1 MSVPSGH
8 ERKNFCL
15 DEAPLSMRDGVLR
28 ADDFNDLYF
37 SSDGGLSEADY
48 VFLEGSDL
56 ARRLIGPAQFTI
68 AETGFGT
75 GLNFLAVMAL
85 VDRLRC
91 DTGKMPAQ
99 VDYISFESRPL
110 PERVMRQAHSSF
122 GSLSAYSDKLVT
134 ALPPRWAGLHRRNFF
149 GGLVRLHLFY
159 GDAIESLKM
168 ADFKA
173 DAWFLDGFSPAKN
186 PDLWTAELLMHVG
199 RLSRAGGSVASFTAA
214 RMVRENLANAGFE
227 IQKRPGFGLKRDMI
241 VGRKAGRSVT
251 QKALTHDLKIG
262 IIGGGI
268 AGASVAAGLAA
279 RGITPYIIDAGD
291 HLASAA
297 SGNRLGLQSPRITV
311 DHNPLS
317 RLSADCL
324 SFAAWYSDCAGS
336 SLQRGVISLDWPMRE
351 AKRQDKF
358 RAQFWPADL
367 MFSVDRSAASSTA
380 GVELPLGGMWHQW
393 ARVIEP
399 SKLTH
404 ALAAS
409 ASLQMSFIVEDIRR
423 KDEGFSICAADGREL
438 TFNKLVLAAGADIGS
453 LLRFADIE
461 GLAIDITSGQ
471 VSQVPAVRALNDLA
485 AGLSFGGYLTP
496 AYNGFHELGASFD
509 RAVTDV
515 VTDLA
520 NQQNRNRLPPALAAL
535 MPESK
540 RFKARVSRRASSPD
554 RAPVVGPV
562 DNSGLYVIGA
572 LGARGLTFG
581 PLLGDM
587 LAAHILNMPMTLD
600 RQLWQLLGPFRF
612 RLRASRL

>member
-1 MSVPSGH
+1 
-8 ERKNFCL
+8 
-15 DEAPLSMRDGVLR
+15 MRDGVLR
-28 ADDFNDLYF
+28 ADDFDDVYF
-37 SSDGGLSEADY
+37 SSNGGLSETDY
-48 VFLEGSDL
+48 VFLEGNDL

-85 VDRLRC
+85 VDRLC
-91 DTGKMPAQ
+91 CSSSKMPAQ

-110 PERVMRQAHSSF
+110 TERVMRQAHSSF
-122 GSLSAYSDKLVT
+122 DSVAAYSDKLVR

-149 GGLVRLHLFY
+149 GGSVRLHLVY
-159 GDAIESLKM
+159 GDAVESLKS
-168 ADFKA
+168 ANFLA

-186 PDLWTAELLMHVG
+186 PNLWTAELLMHVG
-199 RLSRAGGSVASFTAA
+199 RLSSAGGSVASFTAA
-214 RMVRENLANAGFE
+214 RAVRENLANAGFE
-227 IQKRPGFGLKRDMI
+227 IQKRKGFGHKRDMI
-241 VGRKAGRSVT
+241 VGRKTGRAVAE
-251 QKALTHDLKIG
+251 KALTHDLKIG

-279 RGITPYIIDAGD
+279 RGATPYIIDASD

-311 DHNPLS
+311 DHNSLS

-324 SFAAWYSDCAGS
+324 SYASWYSDCAGS
-336 SLQRGVISLDWPMRE
+336 SLHRGVISLDWPLRE
-351 AKRQDKF
+351 AKRQEKF
-358 RAQFWPADL
+358 RTQFWPADL
-367 MFSVDRSAASSTA
+367 MVSVDHSAASSRA

-399 SKLTH
+399 SKLTN

-409 ASLQMSFIVEDIRR
+409 ASLQMKFIVEDIRR
-423 KDEGFSICAADGREL
+423 KDEGFNICAADGREM
-438 TFNKLVLAAGADIGS
+438 TFNKLVLAGGADIS
-453 LLRFADIE
+453 RLLRFADIA
-461 GLAIDITSGQ
+461 GLTIDITSGQ
-471 VSQVPAVRALNDLA
+471 VSQVPVVRALTELA
-485 AGLSFGGYLTP
+485 TGLSFGGYLTP

-509 RAVTDV
+509 RTGTNA

-520 NQQNRNRLPPALAAL
+520 NQQNRNRLPTALAAL
-535 MPESK
+535 MPESN

-554 RAPVVGPV
+554 RAPIVGPI
-562 DNSGLYVIGA
+562 DNNGLYVIGA

-600 RQLWQLLGPFRF
+600 HQLWQLLDPFRF

>member
-1 MSVPSGH
+1 
-8 ERKNFCL
+8 
-15 DEAPLSMRDGVLR
+15 MRDGVLR
-28 ADDFNDLYF
+28 ADDFNDVYF
-37 SSDGGLSEADY
+37 SSDGGLNEADY

-91 DTGKMPAQ
+91 GAGKMPAQ

-110 PERVMRQAHSSF
+110 PERVVRQAHGSF
-122 GSLSAYSDKLVT
+122 GSLSAYSDKLVA

-168 ADFKA
+168 ADFAA

-186 PDLWTAELLMHVG
+186 PDLWSAELLMHVG
-199 RLSRAGGSVASFTAA
+199 RLSRVGGSVASFTAA
-214 RMVRENLANAGFE
+214 REVRDNLTNAGFE
-227 IQKRPGFGLKRDMI
+227 VQKRTGFGRKRDMI
-241 VGRKAGRSVT
+241 IGRKAGRAAIEPVLS
-251 QKALTHDLKIG
+251 HDLKIG
-262 IIGGGI
+262 IIGGGV

-279 RGITPYIIDAGD
+279 RGVTPCIIDASD

-297 SGNRLGLQSPRITV
+297 SGNRLGLQSPRTTV

-317 RLSADCL
+317 RLSVDCL
-324 SFAAWYSDCAGS
+324 SYAVWCSDCSGS
-336 SLQRGVISLDWPMRE
+336 TLQPGVISLDWPSRE
-351 AKRQDKF
+351 AIRQDKF
-358 RAQFWPADL
+358 RTQFWPADL
-367 MFSVDRSAASSTA
+367 MMPVDRSAASSTA
-380 GVELPLGGMWHQW
+380 GVELPLGGMLHKW

-399 SKLTH
+399 SKLTN

-409 ASLQMSFIVEDIRR
+409 ASMEMRFIVEDIRR
-423 KDEGFSICAADGREL
+423 TDDGFYIFAADGREL
-438 TFNKLVLAAGADIGS
+438 TFNRLVLAGGADIGR
-453 LLRFADIE
+453 LLRLTDIV
-461 GLAIDITSGQ
+461 GLPMDITSGQ
-471 VSQVPAVRALNDLA
+471 VSQVPAVRALTNLA
-485 AGLSFGGYLTP
+485 TGLSFGGYMTP
-496 AYNGFHELGASFD
+496 AYNGFHDLGASFD
-509 RAVTDV
+509 RAGINTVS
-515 VTDLA
+515 DLA

-540 RFKARVSRRASSPD
+540 RFKARVSRRASAPD

-562 DNSGLYVIGA
+562 DNNGLYVMGA

-587 LAAHILNMPMTLD
+587 LAAHMLNMPMTLD
-600 RQLWQLLGPFRF
+600 RQLWQLLDPFRF